1 VSFIAEV
8 ISDLN
13 LLDERGL
20 LRRPRVVGSSQAP
33 KVLINGRWVVSLCSN
48 NYLGLANHPLISE
61 AAIRALRELGM
72 GAAGSR
78 HIQGTM
84 ELHRSAEARLSHFVG
99 LESALLFS
107 SGYAANTGTIGAL
120 AGSRDVIFSDELN
133 HASIIDG
140 CRLSRASVLVYR
152 HLDTNHLE
160 ELLFKHRASYG
171 KALVITE
178 ALFSVDGDLAPL
190 MDLRTICD
198 RYDAALMVDEAHSLG
213 VYGVDGTGLCAKY
226 KISPDVLIGTLGKAF
241 GVAGA
246 FVAGA
251 TPIVALVENRA
262 RSYVFSTASPPSLA
276 AATIAATELVQAAS
290 ESRVRLFSH
299 ANRLREALGALG
311 YRIPKG
317 DSPIIALHIG
327 DPVKVMKYCAD
338 LLEHGVFVHG
348 IRPPTVPPGTSRL
361 RVTPMATHES
371 QHIDFGIDAFRSL
384 ASASNLETR
393 VQHVAPSIVDR

>member
-1 VSFIAEV
+1 MSFIAEV
-8 ISDLN
+8 IRDLTS
-13 LLDERGL
+13 LEERGL
-20 LRRPRVVGSSQAP
+20 LRRPRVVGSPQAP
-33 KVLINGRWVVSLCSN
+33 KVLLNGRWVVSLCSN

-61 AAIRALRELGM
+61 AAIGALHEFGV

-84 ELHRSAEARLSHFVG
+84 ELHRSAEAQLSRFVG

-107 SGYAANTGTIGAL
+107 SGYAANAGTIGAL
-120 AGSRDVIFSDELN
+120 AGASDIVFSDELN

-140 CRLSRASVLVYR
+140 CRLSRATVRVYR
-152 HLDTNHLE
+152 HLDPNHLE
-160 ELLFKHRASYG
+160 ELLSNHRASYA

-190 MDLRTICD
+190 EDLRTVCD

-213 VYGVDGTGLCAKY
+213 VYGVHGTGLCAEY

-262 RSYVFSTASPPSLA
+262 RSYIFSTASPPSLA
-276 AATIAATELVQAAS
+276 AATMAAIELVQTAS
-290 ESRVRLFSH
+290 ESRKRLFSH
-299 ANRLREALGALG
+299 AFRLREALGALG
-311 YRIPKG
+311 YRVRKG
-317 DSPIIALHIG
+317 NSPIIALHIG
-327 DPVKVMKYCAD
+327 DPVTVMKCCAD
-338 LLEHGVFVHG
+338 LLEYGVFVHG

-361 RVTPMATHES
+361 RVTPMATHDS
-371 QHIDFGIDAFRSL
+371 RHIDFGIDAFRSL
-384 ASASNLETR
+384 ASANNPETH
-393 VQHVAPSIVDR
+393 VQRIAPSIGDL